1 MSGVPRF
8 SVAIPT
14 YNRLRT
20 FLPEA
25 IRGVLRQSFADFE
38 LIVSDNGSTD
48 GTSDHVRS
56 LADPRVRLVRHQAT
70 MPAGEHFA
78 ALLREAQ
85 GEYVILH
92 QDDDLLHR
100 DFLLRADAAFRE
112 FPSAVMYGT
121 PIWRQVHGRGYHSRL
136 MRPRAGHDDM
146 AILSDEPVL
155 FEGDY
160 AAVQFFDP
168 IRQFLHPTL
177 AMRNTALRAIGG
189 FDPGSTFQSDL
200 VTQARLLFQG
210 PLVYDPRPGGVS
222 RVHLTN
228 FMRTKSKAFR
238 KSFFRASYLEII
250 ASFERAGVR
259 WQPLLEEYLGKL
271 SEKEIIACLYE
282 WTYYRAPVELQN
294 IGFAALRRT
303 QNSRGRYLRR
313 CLTKLGVRNIVRH
326 WMSRRANEPQERRG
340 D

>member
-1 MSGVPRF
+1 MSAIPRF

-14 YNRLRT
+14 YNRAGT

-25 IRGVLRQSFADFE
+25 IRGVLQQTYNDFE

-48 GTSDHVRS
+48 GTADHVRS
-56 LADPRVRLVRHQAT
+56 LADPRVRLIRREST
-70 MPAGEHFA
+70 IPAGEHFA
-78 ALLREAQ
+78 SLLGEAK

-100 DFLLRADAAFRE
+100 EFLARADMAFRS
-112 FPSAVMYGT
+112 FPSALMYGT
-121 PIWRQVHGRGYHSRL
+121 PIWRQAHGHGYHSRL
-136 MRPRAGHDDM
+136 MRPRNGHDDM
-146 AILSDEPVL
+146 AILRDDLIL
-155 FEGDY
+155 FDGDY

-177 AMRNTALRAIGG
+177 ALRNSALRAIGG

-200 VTQARLLFQG
+200 VTQARLLFHG

-222 RVHLTN
+222 RVHPTN
-228 FMRTKSKAFR
+228 FMRTKGKAFR
-238 KSFFRASYLEII
+238 KNFFRTSYLELIT
-250 ASFERAGVR
+250 SFERAGVG

-271 SEKEIIACLYE
+271 SEKEIIGCLYE

-303 QNSRGRYLRR
+303 QTSRRRYLRQ
-313 CLTKLGVRNIVRH
+313 CLTKLGVRNLVRH
-326 WMSRRANEPQERRG
+326 WLSRRTNELPGRRG

>member
-136 MRPRAGHDDM
+136 MRPRAKRPRR
-146 AILSDEPVL
+146 S
-155 FEGDY
+155 
-160 AAVQFFDP
+160 
-168 IRQFLHPTL
+168 T
-177 AMRNTALRAIGG
+177 TCALRSRW
-189 FDPGSTFQSDL
+189 PGK
-200 VTQARLLFQG
+200 
-210 PLVYDPRPGGVS
+210 PG
-222 RVHLTN
+222 
-228 FMRTKSKAFR
+228 
-238 KSFFRASYLEII
+238 
-250 ASFERAGVR
+250 
-259 WQPLLEEYLGKL
+259 
-271 SEKEIIACLYE
+271 
-282 WTYYRAPVELQN
+282 APVQP
-294 IGFAALRRT
+294 GACGWPSWCCAT
-303 QNSRGRYLRR
+303 
-313 CLTKLGVRNIVRH
+313 
-326 WMSRRANEPQERRG
+326 A
-340 D
+340 